1 MCGLASP
8 SAAVLPLPVA
18 QYDGDEGVRSGV
30 LNAIWAGMII
40 VGICFAMV
48 HPERGMEHITHAVF
62 RASEQAVAVALGL
75 IGLLAFWSGIMRV
88 AEEAGFTRLIARLLA
103 PLVRRLFPSVPPD
116 HPAMGSM
123 LMALSANML
132 GLGNAA
138 TPLGLRAMRDLRDL
152 DPHGDE
158 ATDAM
163 CTFLALST
171 AGVTIIP
178 STVIALRAAQGSSDP
193 TAIVGPTLVA
203 TMLSTVIAVVLD
215 RLYRGGRR

>member
-1 MCGLASP
+1 RKGRIPGEGRPAPRPSVHLSSPHRAPSLLPCIARRHVCGLASP
-8 SAAVLPLPVA
+8 SAAVLPLPAA

-88 AEEAGFTRLIARLLA
+88 AEEAGFPRLIARLLA

-116 HPAMGSM
+116 HPAM
-123 LMALSANML
+123 
-132 GLGNAA
+132 
-138 TPLGLRAMRDLRDL
+138 
-152 DPHGDE
+152 
-158 ATDAM
+158 
-163 CTFLALST
+163 
-171 AGVTIIP
+171 
-178 STVIALRAAQGSSDP
+178 
-193 TAIVGPTLVA
+193 
-203 TMLSTVIAVVLD
+203 
-215 RLYRGGRR
+215 